1 MVPGQKQTDR
11 SMEQDREP
19 RNKPTHLLIYD
30 KGDKNIQWG
39 KGILFNKWFWENQT
53 LTCEKMRLHFLT
65 SYIKTNS
72 NGLKM

>member
-1 MVPGQKQTDR
+1 MESIENLEINPHTYGQ
-11 SMEQDREP
+11 
-19 RNKPTHLLIYD
+19 LIYD

-39 KGILFNKWFWENQT
+39 KGIFFNKWFWENQT
-53 LTCEKMRLHFLT
+53 LKCEKMRLHFLT